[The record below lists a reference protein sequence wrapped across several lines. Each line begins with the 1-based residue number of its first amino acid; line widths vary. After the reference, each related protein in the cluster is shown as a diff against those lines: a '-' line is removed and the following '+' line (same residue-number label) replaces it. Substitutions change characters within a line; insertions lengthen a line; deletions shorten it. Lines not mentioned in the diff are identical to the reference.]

1 VRFRLLGPLRVWDE
15 DAEVDLRA
23 PKQRTLLATLLVRA
37 GHVVPVRSLVAEVWP
52 EQPPRS
58 AVANLRTYL
67 MQLRRG
73 LPPVRGVERLATA
86 DAGYML
92 RVEQGELDLH
102 RFEALAAAGRR
113 ALTARDLGAAQDAYT
128 RALELWDGTA
138 AEDVPAGPMLREV
151 VARLTDQYLYAVEEH
166 AEIQLALGAHP
177 AAARRLRQVIAQY
190 PLRERLHAQLMLA
203 LYRHGDVIGA
213 LDAFAAARRLLA
225 DELGID
231 PGPELRRLHQAMLS
245 RDSAVLEAVAP
256 AAEGW
261 RPRPRQLPRAP
272 SPFVGRGAELAR
284 LRASLAEAAG
294 AEPGGAEAGGTETGG
309 AGTEGAEAAG
319 AAVRERLGPPVAAL
333 HGPGGVGKSALA
345 LAAAGGAA
353 EHYPDGQLYVDLQGA
368 APGLAPLTATE
379 VLGRFLRALGVPP
392 AAIPASAAEAAA
404 LYQSVL
410 AGRRVLVV
418 LDNAVEAAQVGALL
432 PAHAGC
438 AAIVTSRSALT
449 TLDAV
454 SIGVGTLRE
463 PESVRMLALLAGQA
477 RVAAE
482 PGAAAEIARWCGH
495 FPLAL
500 RVAGARLAGRPDW
513 TLAAFGGRLREAHRR
528 LDELETAELRVRSS
542 FEVGYGTLSARAK
555 AASRVFG
562 VLAVPEMSVALVA
575 VALGVPQEAATA
587 ALDELAEARLV
598 EPAADGRFGVHDLA
612 RLYAAEQAAAGDP
625 ARRREGTLRRVMEYY
640 TAACRRLRDALQPH
654 LRGRD
659 GPARAGDPPESVGWL
674 EEELPS
680 LVAVAAQ
687 AARAGPELERFVPEL
702 MDLVRSVGMKGGH
715 WREMGALAEL
725 SIEVARRRG
734 DLAAQASA
742 LVMLGL
748 MRWRHGDPEGA
759 HDLLWQA
766 LELWRAVGDRE
777 AEGLALHNLGW
788 LAMQY
793 GDARTA
799 HRRIVESLALLEAGG
814 ASRRLGMVGHNLG
827 EALAQLGRHREA
839 ADRLE
844 RCLAVRRADG
854 DLYGESITLAALGRV
869 YGLLGE
875 HDKALAT
882 LDLALERCGH
892 AGNREDEWQALLSR
906 SEILLRQGRA
916 AFALADVRRALEVAG
931 AAGDAYGRAAGVRQ
945 RARAR
950 TLLGEAGAE
959 SDARL
964 AEELF
969 ADPAVRRDPVM
980 EQLLSPAG

>member
-1 VRFRLLGPLRVWDE
+1 MRFRLLGPLRVWDE
-15 DAEVDLRA
+15 DAEIDLRA

-67 MQLRRG
+67 MQLRRR
-73 LPPVRGVERLATA
+73 LRPVRGLERLVTA
-86 DAGYML
+86 DAGYLL

-102 RFEALAAAGRR
+102 RFETLTAAGRR
-113 ALTARDLGAAQDAYT
+113 ALAARDLGAAQDAYT

-151 VARLTDQYLYAVEEH
+151 VARLTDRYLYAVEEH

-245 RDSAVLEAVAP
+245 RDTAVLEAVAP
-256 AAEGW
+256 AGEGW

-272 SPFVGRGAELAR
+272 SPFVGRDAELAA
-284 LRASLAEAAG
+284 LRASLEEAASEDP
-294 AEPGGAEAGGTETGG
+294 A
-309 AGTEGAEAAG
+309 
-319 AAVRERLGPPVAAL
+319 RERLGPPVTAL

-345 LAAAGGAA
+345 LTAAGGAA

-368 APGLAPLTATE
+368 APGLAPLNAAE

-392 AAIPASAAEAAA
+392 AAIPASAAEAAT

-418 LDNAVEAAQVGALL
+418 LDNAVGAAQVGALL

-482 PGAAAEIARWCGH
+482 PRAAAEIARWCGH

-513 TLAAFGGRLREAHRR
+513 TLAGFGERLRDAHRR
-528 LDELETAELRVRSS
+528 LDELETAELRVRSC
-542 FEVGYGTLSARAK
+542 FDVGYGTLSARAK
-555 AASRVFG
+555 AAFRVFG
-562 VLAVPEMSVALVA
+562 VLAVPAMSVALVA
-575 VALGVPQEAATA
+575 VALDVQEEAATA

-598 EPAADGRFGVHDLA
+598 EPAPCGRFGVHDLA
-612 RLYAAEQAAAGDP
+612 RLYAAEQAAAGESVL
-625 ARRREGTLRRVMEYY
+625 RREEMLRRVMEHY
-640 TAACRRLRDALQPH
+640 AAAGRRLRAALQPH
-654 LRGRD
+654 LRGGD
-659 GPARAGDPPESVGWL
+659 APEQAGDPAEAVGWL
-674 EEELPS
+674 EDELPN

-687 AARAGPELERFVPEL
+687 AAQAGPEPERLVPEL
-702 MDLVRSVGMKGGH
+702 MNLVRSVGMKGGH
-715 WREMGALAEL
+715 WREMGTLAEL
-725 SIEVARRRG
+725 SVEVARRRG
-734 DLAAQASA
+734 DLDATASA

-748 MRWRHGDPEGA
+748 MRWRHGDQEGA
-759 HDLLWQA
+759 HDRLWQA
-766 LELWRAVGDRE
+766 LELWRTAGDRE

-799 HRRIVESLALLEAGG
+799 HRRIVESLTLLESAGG
-814 ASRRLGMVGHNLG
+814 SPRLGMVGHNLG
-827 EALAQLGRHREA
+827 EALAHLGRHREA

-882 LDLALERCGH
+882 LDAALELCGRT
-892 AGNREDEWQALLSR
+892 GNREDEWQALLSR
-906 SEILLRQGRA
+906 SEVLLRQGRA

-931 AAGDAYGRAAGVRQ
+931 AAGDAYGRAAGMRQ

-950 TLLGEAGAE
+950 TLLGETGAE
-959 SDARL
+959 ADARL